1 MTTATGQSATFRA
14 GLVGMRSGRTPAANI
29 DTAVKLIGEAKAGGA
44 DYVQT
49 PEMTNLC
56 VRSRDELLQVIAEED
71 QDKGLAAFR
80 DTARRHGIW
89 LHIGSLAIRV
99 SKEHAANRAFVINPQ
114 GDITARYDKIHMFDV
129 DLANG
134 EQYRESRSFAP
145 GDRAVVSD
153 TPFGRLGHSI
163 CYDLR
168 FPHLYRALAHAGAE
182 FISVPAAFTRTTGM
196 AHWHVLLRARA
207 IETGAYVFAPAQCG
221 THPGDRLTYGHA
233 LIVAPWGEILA
244 DAGEAPG
251 FVAATLDLAEVA
263 RVRASVPAWRADAA
277 FTPPAMAAR
286 AAE

>member
-1 MTTATGQSATFRA
+1 MSFRLA
-14 GLVGMRSGRTPAANI
+14 CVQLNVGDDIAANTDACLGFI
-29 DTAVKLIGEAKAGGA
+29 RAAARDGA
-44 DYVQT
+44 AFIAT
-49 PEMTNLC
+49 PENTGCMVAPGSSAFAKGFAEADHPALA
-56 VRSRDELLQVIAEED
+56 RYRDAAKELGV
-71 QDKGLAAFR
+71 
-80 DTARRHGIW
+80 W
-89 LHIGSLAIRV
+89 LLIGSLWIAAQDGKRV
-99 SKEHAANRAFVINPQ
+99 ANRQFLIAPDGGIV
-114 GDITARYDKIHMFDV
+114 GRYDKIHMFDV

-251 FVAATLDLAEVA
+251 FVAANLDLAEVA

-277 FTPPAMAAR
+277 FASPALTAAR